1 MEYGGVKTARSINGY
16 ISPMPKSEFV
26 TYVSTGATAEDFA
39 AYEEALEEEFKNKS
53 VDLTSEDNPFVSSVY
68 IDGSYVKI
76 ELTNG
81 NVHEGMLDD
90 LHLSDI
96 TLDKFHMYDSEH
108 YTALVDE
115 PDEEPQ
121 YVNISVNDNV
131 KVLNEFKA
139 LGDKDSFDLKNNIYH
154 IDISKCKNV
163 WLSNMEIYQSEID
176 SLFSNDYIETLI
188 IDDSTYL
195 NDTRD
200 ATLTINAPNLKNL
213 MISLKSRIYMTNM
226 RNIDLSG
233 CPNIENLS
241 IGNFTAVESLDFVR
255 PLEKLKRFS
264 LGIHPFDYTFDMD
277 KTFEQKILS
286 IEQNF
291 DTTKYFM
298 GKTDVNL
305 ITDLS
310 PLMGKKYLEVL
321 NICSFNQ
328 IRNAQF
334 LELVESLPSF
344 KKIVGLEVNNAD
356 LSSEELVN
364 YCTENGIKHP
374 FTEKSLAIKHKIDEI
389 LSEIITPDM
398 SDFEKIK
405 AISQYIVD
413 NFSYYYGA
421 KDKSE
426 TEITPEIIE
435 TAWGENEF
443 YSIMYGVAN
452 CTGYTASGENLLKEA
467 GFNVYSSTIPR
478 HIFTIVEVGGI
489 YYELDLTAL
498 DTFINKY
505 YDGDSNAFSW
515 NVGEACYLVPIS
527 DESAIEPYALT
538 SDAVQQNPD
547 FIYYNPS
554 DESAVKVPKRD
565 TSPIPDNDLQ
575 TLLTFLCI
583 GLASQALAYDIKILL
598 NDEKRRFKESIAY
611 RPLFYY
617 GNNSPFWTIEDYD
630 AFIREL
636 EQSQQYY
643 QPPTRPEPSW
653 GE

>member
-1 MEYGGVKTARSINGY
+1 
-16 ISPMPKSEFV
+16 MPESEFV
-26 TYVSTGATAEDFA
+26 TYISTGATEEDFDE
-39 AYEEALEEEFKNKS
+39 YEKALEEEFKNKS

-76 ELTNG
+76 ELNNG

-108 YTALVDE
+108 YAALVDE
-115 PDEEPQ
+115 PAEETQ
-121 YVNISVNDNV
+121 YVNVSVNDNV

-139 LGDKDSFDLKNNIYH
+139 LGDIDPFDLKNFIYH

-163 WLSNMEIYQSEID
+163 WLSNLKIYQSEID

-188 IDDSTYL
+188 IDDSTYI
-195 NDTRD
+195 NDTGD

-213 MISLKSRIYMTNM
+213 MISLNSKIYMTNM
-226 RNIDLSG
+226 RDIDLSG

-241 IGNFTAVESLDFVR
+241 IGNFTAVESLEFVR

-286 IEQNF
+286 MENSF
-291 DTTKYFM
+291 DPTQYFM

-305 ITDLS
+305 ITDVS
-310 PLMGKKYLEVL
+310 PLMGKENLEVL
-321 NICSFNQ
+321 NICSFNH
-328 IRNAQF
+328 IRSEQF
-334 LELVESLPSF
+334 LELVKSLPNLN
-344 KKIVGLEVNNAD
+344 KIVGLEVNNAD
-356 LSSEELVN
+356 LSSDELVN

-426 TEITPEIIE
+426 EEATIENIE

-478 HIFTIVEVGGI
+478 HIFTIVEVDGI

-498 DTFINKY
+498 DTFINEY
-505 YDGDSNAFSW
+505 YDGDSDAFSW

-547 FIYYNPS
+547 FIYYTVPDASALEVPERDPS
-554 DESAVKVPKRD
+554 
-565 TSPIPDNDLQ
+565 TPIPDNDLQ
-575 TLLTFLCI
+575 TLLTFLCL
-583 GLASQALAYDIKILL
+583 GLATQALACDIKILL

-617 GNNSPFWTIEDYD
+617 GNNSPFWTPEEYD
-630 AFIREL
+630 AFMREL
-636 EQSQQYY
+636 QESQQYY
-643 QPPTRPEPSW
+643 QPPTRPEPSL